1 MELKDERAKMCSE
14 VLNGIKI
21 IKLYAWEPPMER
33 TIENIRHNELKFLQK
48 FGFARAVVDTF
59 NTASPFLVYHSVNLV
74 EKNPQPC
81 WS

>member
-1 MELKDERAKMCSE
+1 MCSE